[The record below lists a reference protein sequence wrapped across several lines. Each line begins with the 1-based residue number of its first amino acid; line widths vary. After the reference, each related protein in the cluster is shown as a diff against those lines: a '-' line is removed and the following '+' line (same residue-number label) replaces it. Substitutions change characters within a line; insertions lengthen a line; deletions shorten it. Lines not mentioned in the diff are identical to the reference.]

1 MKPETL
7 KSKGKAPKAPE
18 KKDEKKG
25 EEKGDDK
32 NLSKKDKFK
41 ALLEKW
47 KTKKGKK

>member
-1 MKPETL
+1 MKSL
-7 KSKGKAPKAPE
+7 KSQDKAPKTPE
-18 KKDEKKG
+18 KKGDDKG
-25 EEKGDDK
+25 KEKGDDK